1 MENGK
6 ALGLSTKQ
14 QSIMQI
20 EALDRFKNNI
30 KSFLEQYDTENI
42 IVSNSGKKYMY
53 EVTEGYLDITFETTN
68 LDELMENMKIEHS
81 VQIKG
86 LEKENRI
93 YRLGVVKHALNECE
107 SNNQVVNIKSL
118 EDIL

>member
-6 ALGLSTKQ
+6 ALGLNTIQ

-20 EALDRFKNNI
+20 EALSKFKDNI
-30 KSFLEQYDTENI
+30 KSFLEKYDTKNI
-42 IVSNSGKKYMY
+42 IIAHAGESAY
-53 EVTEGYLDITFETTN
+53 EVTEGYLDITFETSDLN
-68 LDELMENMKIEHS
+68 ELMENIRIEHS

-86 LEKENRI
+86 LEKEDRV
-93 YRLGVVKHALNECE
+93 YRLGVVKQSLNECE

-118 EDIL
+118 EDLI